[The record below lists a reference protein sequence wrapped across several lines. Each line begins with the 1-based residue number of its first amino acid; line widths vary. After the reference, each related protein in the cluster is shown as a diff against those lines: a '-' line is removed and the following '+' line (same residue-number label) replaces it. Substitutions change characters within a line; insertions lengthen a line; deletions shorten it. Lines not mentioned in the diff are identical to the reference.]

1 MNFKRSVLAT
11 LLLTAIVS
19 LSSAHHV
26 SHAATKESPMEN
38 DKINNA
44 IRAVLDE
51 QVLAWNKGDI
61 DGFMNGYAKSDDTTF
76 VSGDTITHGWQTV
89 LDRYKSKYDSR
100 EKMGTL
106 AFSELELKTMSKDLS
121 VVNGRW
127 RLTRANDT
135 PHGRFTLVFRR
146 TKVGWR
152 IIHDHTSSA
161 DS

>member
-1 MNFKRSVLAT
+1 MMADST
-11 LLLTAIVS
+11 
-19 LSSAHHV
+19 SSAERP
-26 SHAATKESPMEN
+26 STS
-38 DKINNA
+38 
-44 IRAVLDE
+44 
-51 QVLAWNKGDI
+51 
-61 DGFMNGYAKSDDTTF
+61 S
-76 VSGDTITHGWQTV
+76 SGDSVTRGWQTV
-89 LDRYKSKYDSR
+89 LDRYKKNYDSR

-106 AFSELELKTMSKDLS
+106 AFSELEIKTMSKDLC

-146 TKVGWR
+146 TKDGWR